1 MYMPAVWGSSGS
13 YSFGVDNPI
22 SQSAAAISRMGNP
35 AVTWETADKQNYGI
49 DLKFFNS
56 RLSAT
61 FDYFIEH
68 RTGILISPE
77 STPSII
83 ATALPNLNIGKVDNH
98 GYEVSLGWRDKIGKD
113 FTYNVDANVSF
124 ARNKSSIWTKCPSN
138 SLI

>member
-1 MYMPAVWGSSGS
+1 MENQKIVDYLKLRASWGRVGNDKGVDSRFMYMPAVWGSSGS

-77 STPSII
+77 STQASSQP
-83 ATALPNLNIGKVDNH
+83 ATCL
-98 GYEVSLGWRDKIGKD
+98 
-113 FTYNVDANVSF
+113 T
-124 ARNKSSIWTKCPSN
+124 
-138 SLI
+138 

>member
-1 MYMPAVWGSSGS
+1 
-13 YSFGVDNPI
+13 
-22 SQSAAAISRMGNP
+22 MGNP

-77 STPSII
+77 STLSII
-83 ATALPNLNIGKVDNH
+83 GNCTA
-98 GYEVSLGWRDKIGKD
+98 
-113 FTYNVDANVSF
+113 
-124 ARNKSSIWTKCPSN
+124 
-138 SLI
+138 